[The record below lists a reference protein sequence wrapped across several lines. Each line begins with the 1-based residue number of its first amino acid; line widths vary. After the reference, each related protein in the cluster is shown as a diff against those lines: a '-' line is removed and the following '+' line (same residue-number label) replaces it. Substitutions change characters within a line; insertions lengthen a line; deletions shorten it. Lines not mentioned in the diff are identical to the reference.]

1 MARLSRRERAKRRR
15 EFAYGSLI
23 LILIAMIATFL
34 FYQFTH
40 RSEGFDP
47 ETFCPFT
54 GPKGHYVLLVDKTD
68 PMTFT
73 QKTALET
80 LLKDLVERK
89 IPEGYLI
96 SVFVMGEDYKE
107 ASKPLVEICNPGK
120 GDGKSELTAN
130 IKQLKR
136 QYNKKF
142 ITPLMQQ
149 MQAMVSSQSA
159 KYSPIFEMLQ
169 MVSLQSF
176 QRFPMEGE
184 RHLLLVSDLLHN
196 TPELSLYKKLPSVE
210 DFESSDYARRT
221 FIELKNVQVD
231 LYLLFNSPQFQTDS
245 LMDFWEAY
253 FEKTGANISS
263 ITPMPG

>member
-1 MARLSRRERAKRRR
+1 
-15 EFAYGSLI
+15 
-23 LILIAMIATFL
+23 
-34 FYQFTH
+34 
-40 RSEGFDP
+40 
-47 ETFCPFT
+47 
-54 GPKGHYVLLVDKTD
+54 
-68 PMTFT
+68 
-73 QKTALET
+73 
-80 LLKDLVERK
+80 
-89 IPEGYLI
+89 
-96 SVFVMGEDYKE
+96 MGEDYKE

-136 QYNKKF
+136 QYHKKF

>member
-15 EFAYGSLI
+15 EFTYGTLI
-23 LILIAMIATFL
+23 LILIAMIASFL
-34 FYQFTH
+34 LYQFTH

-47 ETFCPFT
+47 ETLCPVT

-80 LLKDLVERK
+80 LLKELVERK

-120 GDGKSELTAN
+120 GNGKSELTTN
-130 IKQLKR
+130 LKQLKR

-149 MQAMVSSQSA
+149 MQAMVSNQSA

-176 QRFPMEGE
+176 QRFPMDGE
-184 RHLLLVSDLLHN
+184 RHLLIVSDLLHN

-221 FIELKNVQVD
+221 FIELKDVKVD

-245 LMDFWEAY
+245 WMDFWEAY
-253 FEKTGANISS
+253 FEKTGATITSV
-263 ITPMPG
+263 TPMPG